1 MASYTYHA
9 GASKPTHPKACVHA
23 VTDQYF
29 CIKLATQ
36 VLQRERGRT
45 VCRNRKGG
53 SATATAVNCPQ
64 CLDFIQRFGLSQKEV
79 VK

>member
-1 MASYTYHA
+1 MAYTYHA
-9 GASKPTHPKACVHA
+9 GASKLTHPKACIHA

-29 CIKLATQ
+29 KLKVSTQ

-53 SATATAVNCPQ
+53 SATDAAVNCPQ
-64 CLDFIQRFGLSQKEV
+64 CLGLVERFGLSFKEEAI
-79 VK
+79 K